1 MRLHPA
7 EIEPGPVYARVEE
20 FDSKEGL
27 VLLDCISANSPELQQ
42 LLEETH
48 QQLRQRWRRSFGLI
62 DGPDVL
68 SMNLLSNVP
77 AAIVTVRVT
86 NVESWQE
93 ISASATWLRV
103 QLPDLTSISENPPTI
118 SAGDIE
124 EVSSKEANKLSAIL
138 DMDNWPRVPAP
149 RLSAVLDAIP
159 AIDGAVV
166 HDVGQGSANALFDSS
181 GEAVIYFDTGRAG
194 KAGARMVRGGMAGN
208 TKVPSAPAG
217 LQLCACSSPLVVLS
231 HWDLDHWAAA
241 KDGKRELL
249 KSNWVVPSQKIA
261 GTHSTF
267 AALILQSGG
276 SIFVVKR
283 SSSPKTVV
291 ALSQNVYIKY
301 GTGVNKSVKDR
312 NDSGLVLTVTVNST
326 SGRHTMF
333 FPGDARYSMCEAPPR
348 KVDLLVASHHG
359 ADPAGT
365 LNLPKP
371 KSGNQSRLVYSF
383 GYPNGYKHPT
393 QAALTAHQIQ
403 GWHDNRLNHCGQNQ
417 SSPAGNV
424 RATYSASRKTWQSI
438 VFPASSLLTAEG
450 HFGKIHGETL
460 SS

>member
-1 MRLHPA
+1 
-7 EIEPGPVYARVEE
+7 
-20 FDSKEGL
+20 
-27 VLLDCISANSPELQQ
+27 
-42 LLEETH
+42 
-48 QQLRQRWRRSFGLI
+48 
-62 DGPDVL
+62 
-68 SMNLLSNVP
+68 MNLLSNVP
-77 AAIVTVRVT
+77 AAIVTVRVKDLKNLQAT
-86 NVESWQE
+86 LD
-93 ISASATWLRV
+93 SATWFRV
-103 QLPDLTSISENPPTI
+103 QLPALTSISENPPTI
-118 SAGDIE
+118 SATDIE
-124 EVSSKEANKLSAIL
+124 VVPPKEANKLSAIL

-149 RLSAVLDAIP
+149 RLAAVLDAIP
-159 AIDGAVV
+159 PVDGVVV

-194 KAGARMVRGGMAGN
+194 KAGAGMVRGGMVGK

-249 KSNWVVPSQKIA
+249 ESNWVVPSQKIG

-267 AALILQSGG
+267 AALILKSGG

-283 SSSPKTVV
+283 SSSPKTGM

-301 GTGVNKSVKDR
+301 GKGKNKSFKDR
-312 NDSGLVLTVTVNST
+312 NDSGLVLTATINSS

-333 FPGDARYSMCEAPPR
+333 FPGDARYDKCETPPR
-348 KVDLLVASHHG
+348 EVDLLVASHHG
-359 ADPAGT
+359 ADPGGP

-371 KSGNQSRLVYSF
+371 KNDNQSRLVYSF
-383 GYPNGYKHPT
+383 GHPNGYKHPT
-393 QAALTAHQIQ
+393 QAALKAHQSQ
-403 GWHDNRLNHCGQNQ
+403 GWNDNNLNHCGQNQ

-438 VFPASSLLTAEG
+438 VFPASSLPTAIG
-450 HFGKIHGETL
+450 HFGKIHKETL